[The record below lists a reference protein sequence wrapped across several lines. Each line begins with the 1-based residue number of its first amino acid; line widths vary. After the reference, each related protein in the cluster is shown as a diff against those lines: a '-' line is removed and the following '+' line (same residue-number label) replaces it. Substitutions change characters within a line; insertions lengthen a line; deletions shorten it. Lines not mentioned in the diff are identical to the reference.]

1 MLRLRDDPLQTGTRL
16 ASMPQLFAGPTTEFI
31 RHSEQNRIAETLR
44 AAFFEQ
50 FGFNPSPSEQR
61 SWRNSLRALEGA
73 VRMGGFTDHGLLLEY
88 QLPLSSRRLD
98 AMITGGT
105 PREGDRAGEP
115 SAVIVELKQ
124 WDEVEASEVPECVG
138 VRYGGRI
145 RDVLHPSAQVG
156 QYRGYLADVHT
167 GFHPAPEG
175 GGVHLDA
182 CSYLHDFLHDP
193 GSELLSDRH
202 ASLLG
207 SYPLFAGDRVD
218 DLVGFLDRRVGGGS
232 GLRILRTIRE
242 GRYQPHKRL
251 LDHTAEMI
259 RGEPVYHL
267 LDEQRVVF
275 NSIQARVAH
284 AREVGQ
290 KSVFVV
296 RGGPGTGKSVIALN
310 LLADMLEA
318 GYLAHHAT
326 GSAAFTKTLR
336 KILGPRAA
344 EFFRYFNSYMN
355 ADGEELDILICDEA
369 HRIRKHSWN
378 RFTRKKAR
386 DAARPQ
392 IDELLTVSRVSVFF
406 LDDLQSVRRTE
417 IGRSNDIHDAAEKV
431 GARVFEYDLETQF
444 RCGGSDGFLRWIEN
458 TLQLRRTANALWTGD
473 DNFDFRIVDS
483 PEALDRAIRGRLA
496 AGHGARM
503 VAGYCWLWSRPERDG
518 TLVPDVTLGAW
529 SRPWNAKPDA
539 GRLAPGIPQSHLWAS
554 EAGGEDQVG
563 CIYTAQGFEFDYVGV
578 IFGNDLVYDPAERR
592 WVGHPKRSHDRGLKS
607 GTSPE
612 AFTELVKNTYRVLLT
627 RGLKGCF
634 VYFMDPATR
643 TFFESRMDFQALTE
657 RDEYPAIDPGFGMR
671 LAAEEDGA

>member
-1 MLRLRDDPLQTGTRL
+1 
-16 ASMPQLFAGPTTEFI
+16 MPMPELYSGPTTEFL

-98 AMITGGT
+98 AMITGGA
-105 PREGDRAGEP
+105 PQGEDQADAP

-124 WDEVEASEVPECVG
+124 WDDVEPSEVPECVG

-145 RDVLHPSAQVG
+145 HDMLHPSAQVG
-156 QYRGYLADVHT
+156 QYCGYLADVHT

-175 GGVHLDA
+175 GGVSLDA
-182 CSYLHDFLHDP
+182 CSYLHDFLHNP
-193 GSELLSDRH
+193 TSELLSERH
-202 ASLLG
+202 APLLG
-207 SYPLFAGDRVD
+207 RFPLFAGDRVD
-218 DLVGFLDRRVGGGS
+218 DLVGYLDRRVGGGG
-232 GLRILRTIRE
+232 GLRILTTIKE

-251 LDHTAEMI
+251 LDHTADMI
-259 RGEPVYHL
+259 QGEPIYHL

-275 NSIQARVAH
+275 NSIQARVAQ
-284 AREVGQ
+284 AREIGQ

-355 ADGEELDILICDEA
+355 VEGEELDILICDEA
-369 HRIRKHSWN
+369 HRIRNHSWN
-378 RFTRKKAR
+378 RFTKKKAR
-386 DAARPQ
+386 DEKRPQ
-392 IDELLTVSRVSVFF
+392 VDELLTVARVSVFF

-417 IGRSNDIHDAAEKV
+417 IGRSSDIHDAAEKV

-473 DNFDFRIVDS
+473 DNFEFRVVDS
-483 PEALDRAIRGRLA
+483 PVELDKAIRMKLDE
-496 AGHGARM
+496 GHGGRM
-503 VAGYCWLWSRPERDG
+503 VAGYCWPWSKPNLDG
-518 TLVPDVTLGAW
+518 TLVSDVTLGTW

-554 EAGGEDQVG
+554 EEGGEDQVG

-592 WVGHPKRSHDRGLKS
+592 WVGHPKRSHDRGLKT
-607 GTSPE
+607 GTSAE
-612 AFTELVKNTYRVLLT
+612 EFTELVKNTYRVLLT

-643 TFFESRMDFQALTE
+643 TFFESRMDFQALKGGYGAPE
-657 RDEYPAIDPGFGMR
+657 AGFGAG
-671 LAAEEDGA
+671 LAAEGDEE

>member
-1 MLRLRDDPLQTGTRL
+1 
-16 ASMPQLFAGPTTEFI
+16 MPELYSGPTTEFL

-105 PREGDRAGEP
+105 PGGEDQAGAP

-124 WDEVEASEVPECVG
+124 WDAVEPSEVPECVG

-145 RDVLHPSAQVG
+145 RDMLHPSAQVG
-156 QYRGYLADVHT
+156 QYCGYLADVHT

-175 GGVHLDA
+175 GGVRLDA
-182 CSYLHDFLHDP
+182 CSYLHDFQHNP
-193 GSELLSDRH
+193 ASELLSERH
-202 ASLLG
+202 AALLG
-207 SYPLFAGDRVD
+207 RFPLFAGDRVD
-218 DLVGFLDRRVGGGS
+218 DLVGYLDQRVGGGD

-251 LDHTAEMI
+251 LDHTADMI
-259 RGEPVYHL
+259 RGEPIYHL

-275 NSIQARVAH
+275 NSIQARVAQ
-284 AREVGQ
+284 ATDLDQ
-290 KSVFVV
+290 KAVFVI

-310 LLADMLEA
+310 LMADMMEA
-318 GYLAHHAT
+318 GYRVNHAT

-336 KILGPRAA
+336 KVLGSRSAPL
-344 EFFRYFNSYMN
+344 FRYFNSYMN
-355 ADGEELDILICDEA
+355 VEEEELDILICDEA
-369 HRIRKHSWN
+369 HRIRNRSWTRFN
-378 RFTRKKAR
+378 RRRAR
-386 DAARPQ
+386 DPNRPQ
-392 IDELLTVSRVSVFF
+392 VDELLTAARVSVFF

-417 IGRSNDIHDAAEKV
+417 IGRSDEILAAAEGK
-431 GARVFEYDLETQF
+431 GARVWEYDLETQF

-473 DNFDFRIVDS
+473 DNFEFRVVDS
-483 PEALDRAIRGRLA
+483 PVELDQAIRRKLDE
-496 AGHGARM
+496 GHGARM
-503 VAGYCWLWSRPERDG
+503 VAGYCWPWSTPNQDG
-518 TLVPDVTLGAW
+518 TLVPDVTLGDW

-554 EAGGEDQVG
+554 EEGGEDQVG

-578 IFGNDLVYDPAERR
+578 VFGDDLVYDPAERR
-592 WVGHPKRSHDRGLKS
+592 WVGHPKRSHDRGLKT
-607 GTSPE
+607 GTSAE
-612 AFTELVKNTYRVLLT
+612 EFTELVKNTYRVLLT

-643 TFFESRMDFQALTE
+643 TFFESRIDFGAL
-657 RDEYPAIDPGFGMR
+657 RDRYPESGPSFGAR
-671 LAAEEDGA
+671 IAAEGGEQP